1 MTFSEQLM
9 DAADDAGMIPWDVA
23 RQAVIEHQLLGLFL
37 DQHHHLYRQD
47 IDAAKLLNWLGY

>member
-1 MTFSEQLM
+1 M